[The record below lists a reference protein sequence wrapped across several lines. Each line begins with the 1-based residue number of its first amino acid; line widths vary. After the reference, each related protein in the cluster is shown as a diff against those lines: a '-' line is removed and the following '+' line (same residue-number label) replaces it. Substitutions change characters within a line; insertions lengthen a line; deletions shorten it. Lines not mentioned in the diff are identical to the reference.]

1 MRKRRK
7 KKSLKRIF
15 LLTAIV
21 LLGFLLGNKSATGSF
36 LGKADGAIQAYLP
49 QYFSHLVGDDKVIK
63 PTNASRRD
71 YLGNQLS
78 TDERVAITSEAI
90 DKGHLVSVVNG
101 NKADF
106 SKDDVTLNS
115 EVNKSN
121 RQIFLQNAE
130 NTGWNELNR
139 SGFKSDEYTWEILG
153 QLDELNRVTQAN
165 SMLSEVITPKT
176 ERDARLTVNPTGW
189 KQQKVQGKTVFDRSH
204 LIGYQFTGHN
214 SEIRNL
220 MTGTSELN
228 RVGMLEY
235 ETKVRDALKR
245 GLHVRYRVT
254 PIFKEQQ
261 LLPIGVQMEAKSI
274 EDNSLEFNVIVANIL
289 KGYSINYN
297 TSKVTPIK

>member
-1 MRKRRK
+1 MKRRK
-7 KKSLKRIF
+7 KKLLKRVVI
-15 LLTAIV
+15 LSIV
-21 LLGFLLGNKSATGSF
+21 ALFGFLLGNKSATGSF
-36 LGKADGAIQAYLP
+36 LGKMDGVVQSHLP
-49 QYFSHLVGDDKVIK
+49 QYFNNLVGKDKSVK
-63 PTNASRRD
+63 PTEPTRND
-71 YLGNQLS
+71 HMGTQLS
-78 TDERVAITSEAI
+78 TDERVTLTSEAI
-90 DKGHLVSVVNG
+90 NKGDLVSVVNG
-101 NKADF
+101 NKVDF
-106 SKDDVTLNS
+106 SKEDITLNS

-121 RQIFLQNAE
+121 RKIFLQNAD

-139 SGFKSDEYTWEILG
+139 SGFESDEYTWEILG

-165 SMLSEVITPKT
+165 AMLSEVVTPKT
-176 ERDARLTVNPTGW
+176 DRDARLTVNPTGW

-289 KGYSINYN
+289 KGYSINYD

>member
-1 MRKRRK
+1 MKRRK
-7 KKSLKRIF
+7 KKLLKRVVI
-15 LLTAIV
+15 LSIV
-21 LLGFLLGNKSATGSF
+21 ALFGFLLGNKSATGSF
-36 LGKADGAIQAYLP
+36 LGKMDGVVQAYLP
-49 QYFSHLVGDDKVIK
+49 QYFNNLVGKDKVVK
-63 PTNASRRD
+63 PTEATRSVHR
-71 YLGNQLS
+71 GTQIS
-78 TDERVAITSEAI
+78 TDERVSITSEAI
-90 DKGHLVSVVNG
+90 NKGDLVSVVNG

-106 SKDDVTLNS
+106 SKEDITLNS

-121 RQIFLQNAE
+121 RQIFLQNAD

-139 SGFKSDEYTWEILG
+139 SGFESDEYTWEILG

-165 SMLSEVITPKT
+165 AMLSEVITPKT
-176 ERDARLTVNPTGW
+176 DRDARLTVNPTGW

-289 KGYSINYN
+289 KGYSINYD

>member
-15 LLTAIV
+15 LLTLIV
-21 LLGFLLGNKSATGSF
+21 LFGFLLGNKSATGSF

-49 QYFSHLVGDDKVIK
+49 QYFSSLVGDDKVIK

-71 YLGNQLS
+71 YLGTQLS
-78 TDERVAITSEAI
+78 TDERVTIASQAI

-106 SKDDVTLNS
+106 GKDDVTLNS

-139 SGFKSDEYTWEILG
+139 SGFESDEYTWEILG
-153 QLDELNRVTQAN
+153 QLYELNRVTQAN
-165 SMLSEVITPKT
+165 AMLSEVITPKT
-176 ERDARLTVNPTGW
+176 DRDARLTVNPTGW